1 MPDEAPDH
9 RNIRTVKAD
18 ERIGLFID
26 GVTLHAAMRALSFDV
41 DYKRLLDYFRTKG
54 RLIRAFFYTAV
65 ADEMEYSS
73 LRPLLDWLDYNGYTM
88 VTKPLKESTDDFG
101 RRRVKG
107 NMDVELAL
115 DVMEMAPHLDHVVLF
130 SGDGDFRRLVE
141 AIQRKGI
148 RVTVISTLRTPSP
161 MIADELRRQA
171 DNFLE
176 LRDIA
181 PLIRRGPS
189 HYDASAAGPADHHHG
204 GR

>member
-1 MPDEAPDH
+1 MSPDEAPDR
-9 RNIRTVKAD
+9 RNIRTVKAA

-26 GVTLHAAMRALSFDV
+26 GVSLHAATHALSFDV
-41 DYKRLLDYFRTKG
+41 DYRRLLDYFRTKG

-65 ADEMEYSS
+65 ADELEYSS

-88 VTKPLKESTDDFG
+88 VTKPLKESIDHFG

-115 DVMEMAPHLDHVVLF
+115 DVLEMAPHLDHVVLF

-141 AIQRKGI
+141 AVQRKGI
-148 RVTVISTLRTPSP
+148 RVTVISTLRTSSP

-171 DNFLE
+171 DNFTE
-176 LRDIA
+176 LRDLA
-181 PLIRRGPS
+181 PLIRRGASP
-189 HYDASAAGPADHHHG
+189 YDGGAEADHQHG